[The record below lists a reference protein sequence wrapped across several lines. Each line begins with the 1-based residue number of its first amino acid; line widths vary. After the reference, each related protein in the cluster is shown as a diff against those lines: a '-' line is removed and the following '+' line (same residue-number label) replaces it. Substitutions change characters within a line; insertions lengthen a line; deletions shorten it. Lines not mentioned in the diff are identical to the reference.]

1 MNLQSNN
8 PVQVRLQSEIR
19 RKYADSLFRSKRGE
33 CPEWPADKVI
43 ENERAA
49 RVRLA
54 LDLRDPASC
63 HQSCKLFDEL
73 HAAILGR
80 LGGDADRIVL
90 ANDIYNL
97 VIAQPDSMSNQ

>member
-1 MNLQSNN
+1 M
-8 PVQVRLQSEIR
+8 
-19 RKYADSLFRSKRGE
+19 
-33 CPEWPADKVI
+33 I

-49 RVRLA
+49 RVLLA
-54 LDLRDPASC
+54 FDLRDPASC
-63 HQSCKLFDEL
+63 HQSYKLFDEL